1 MDIMPGANY
10 ERARLAAVAVV
21 TVEGGAAGDLANL
34 RNELANAVQAVAAD
48 AALSQQIKDYMN
60 GDIPFRRAGGD
71 PRDIWER
78 LSNNSKAL
86 VTNTFNQQAQI
97 NNGGRRKRRRR
108 TRSNSRRLRSVRR
121 LRGGRRR
128 SRTSSKKRSYKRRCS
143 HKRCYRKRRSSLRRR
158 RRK

>member
-1 MDIMPGANY
+1 MADY

-48 AALSQQIKDYMN
+48 QGGAALSQQIKGYMDGN
-60 GDIPFRRAGGD
+60 IPFRRAGGD
-71 PRDIWER
+71 QRDVWER

-86 VTNTFNQQAQI
+86 VTNTLNQQAHI

-108 TRSNSRRLRSVRR
+108 TRSNSRRLRSVRK

-128 SRTSSKKRSYKRRCS
+128 SRTSSKNRSYKRRCS
-143 HKRCYRKRRSSLRRR
+143 HKRCYRKRRCSLRRR
-158 RRK
+158 SRRRR

>member
-1 MDIMPGANY
+1 MADY
-10 ERARLAAVAVV
+10 ERARRAAVAVAN
-21 TVEGGAAGDLANL
+21 VEGGAAGNIAHL
-34 RNELANAVQAVAAD
+34 RNELANAVQVIAGD

-71 PRDIWER
+71 QRDIWER
-78 LSNNSKAL
+78 LSNNSKVL
-86 VTNTFNQQAQI
+86 VTNALNQDI

-108 TRSNSRRLRSVRR
+108 TRSNSRRLRSGRR

-143 HKRCYRKRRSSLRRR
+143 HKRCYRKRRCSLRHRSRRR
-158 RRK
+158 R